1 MRYEEYLFVCALR
14 DCSTYF
20 ESCPYHTQYEKGGE
34 LYKKYLESELS
45 KNSKVLYNSYNKFF
59 KQLEIVKIEGW
70 LRREFSIKTL
80 CMVRP
85 IGLTNLEKVG

>member
-14 DCSTYF
+14 DCSAYF

-45 KNSKVLYNSYNKFF
+45 KNAKVLYNSYNKFF
-59 KQLEIVKIEGW
+59 TQKTCTAYNHNN
-70 LRREFSIKTL
+70 FSFFFNHFLYFNSILK
-80 CMVRP
+80 
-85 IGLTNLEKVG
+85 NWK